1 MPNDAAPRRGTACLA
16 VLLGIVALLPA
27 TEARAQLR
35 SLAVPAGAGVVVAPR
50 GESQPRLV
58 RPPAALAQA
67 EAEEGPAPVQ
77 LPVGGQ
83 GLAAPLG
90 LLLPMAAGA
99 LLGTGLAGGGSGS
112 GAGPVRTR

>member
-1 MPNDAAPRRGTACLA
+1 MPNDAAPRRGTVCLA
-16 VLLGIVALLPA
+16 VLLGIAALLPA
-27 TEARAQLR
+27 AEARAQLR

-58 RPPAALAQA
+58 RPPAALA
-67 EAEEGPAPVQ
+67 EAEEEPAPVQ